1 MPYSTFDTSLAKIIG
16 AISKVI
22 NPTISM
28 QLDTKVDRNSRYAG
42 LGLDLPSRTF
52 PINPQVL
59 KSEWLESQTKIKN
72 NPRLV

>member
-1 MPYSTFDTSLAKIIG
+1 MPNFTFDISLAKIIG

-22 NPTISM
+22 NPTIII

-59 KSEWLESQTKIKN
+59 KSELLDLQTEIKN